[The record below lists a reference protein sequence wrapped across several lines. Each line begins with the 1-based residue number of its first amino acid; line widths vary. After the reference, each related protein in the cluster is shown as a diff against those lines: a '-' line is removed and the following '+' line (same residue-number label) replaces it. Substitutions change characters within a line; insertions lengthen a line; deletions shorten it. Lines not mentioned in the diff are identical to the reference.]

1 MKSNN
6 NFIRKLYLM
15 ALFPNIIAV
24 LGGTINVFFDGIL
37 VGQKLG
43 ELGLESVNQSLPV
56 YLILCTIGSLFASGA
71 SFLSSIAIGRNDQ
84 KEGQR
89 ILKATLLTSAIAGL
103 LFCALGYVFVEPI
116 TRLLATEV
124 SFSYV
129 LTYLKITLIGGVF
142 KVLLYVPYFYLRL
155 EGKNRRSASAM
166 LTMTMLNIV
175 LDYIFL
181 FVLDWG
187 IAGAAWASVIATV
200 VAFILCMTFL
210 FTDHSNFKLGFG
222 FFRKDDWADIIKYG
236 SPMALNNILSS
247 ARILVV
253 NLILKSMG
261 ISGLTAI
268 FAVVNN
274 LNEFSICV
282 QNGVPQTATAMTGI
296 FHGERDSNS
305 VKRLLNIQLATGA
318 LLSSVLGLAMILFSG
333 QLGRLFGSDA
343 DCTFAILCFGVS
355 LPFGT
360 VNSVMSYFYNATGRI
375 SIANIITSCRGFAT
389 VALFCLSF
397 SPLGEGVWLFYPVAE
412 ISAML
417 VFLIAGASLKKKQ
430 DLSAFYLLDESFEKS
445 GQSISFS
452 VDCSP
457 ERICEASEKINEF
470 CDLNEFT
477 PKKAMA
483 ISLSIEEILT
493 IIAQKSLMGVG
504 VMDVRVLKSGDEG
517 IIRIRSGG
525 RRYNPIEAAD
535 DSLDYMG
542 VKMIVRLATKVEYLS
557 SLGVNTLM
565 IFV

>member
-1 MKSNN
+1 MKSNS
-6 NFIRKLYLM
+6 NFIKKLYLM

-24 LGGTINVFFDGIL
+24 LGGTVNVFFDGIL

-43 ELGLESVNQSLPV
+43 GLGLESVNQALPV

-71 SFLSSIAIGRNDQ
+71 SFLSSIAFGKNDPG
-84 KEGQR
+84 EGQR
-89 ILKATLLTSAIAGL
+89 ILKATMTAAALAGL
-103 LFCALGYVFVEPI
+103 LFCALGFVFARPL
-116 TRLLATEV
+116 TRLLATEA
-124 SFSYV
+124 SFHYV
-129 LTYLKITLIGGVF
+129 LTYLRITLIGGVF
-142 KVLLYVPYFYLRL
+142 KVMLYVPYFYLRL
-155 EGKNRRSASAM
+155 EGKNRRSAAAM
-166 LTMTMLNIV
+166 LTMTLLNIV
-175 LDYIFL
+175 LDYVFL
-181 FVLDWG
+181 FILDWG

-200 VAFILCMTFL
+200 AAFIMCMAFL
-210 FTDHSNFKLGFG
+210 FTDHSNFKFG
-222 FFRKDDWADIIKYG
+222 LTFFRKGDWADIIKFG

-253 NLILKSMG
+253 NLILKGMG

-305 VKRLLNIQLATGA
+305 VKRLLNIQLVTGTILSGVMA
-318 LLSSVLGLAMILFSG
+318 LVMILFSEN
-333 QLGRLFGSDA
+333 LGRLFGSEA
-343 DCTFAILCFGVS
+343 DCSFAILCFGIS

-360 VNSVMSYFYNATGRI
+360 ANSVMSYFYNATGRI
-375 SIANIITSCRGFAT
+375 SIANIITTCRGFAT

-397 SPLGEGVWLFYPVAE
+397 SPLGSGVWLFYPVAE
-412 ISAML
+412 ISAAL
-417 VFLIAGASLKKKQ
+417 VFLAVGAVIRSKQ

-457 ERICEASEKINEF
+457 EKICEASEKINEF
-470 CDLNEFT
+470 CELNEFT

-493 IIAQKSLMGVG
+493 IIAQKSLMGAG
-504 VMDVRVLKSGDEG
+504 MMDVRVLKSGDEG

-542 VKMIVRLATKVEYLS
+542 VKMIAKLATKVEYLS